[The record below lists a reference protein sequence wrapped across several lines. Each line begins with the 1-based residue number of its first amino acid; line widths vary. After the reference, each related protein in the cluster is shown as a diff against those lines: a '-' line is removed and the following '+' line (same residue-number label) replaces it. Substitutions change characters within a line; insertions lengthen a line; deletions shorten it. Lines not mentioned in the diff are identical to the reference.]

1 MCENTFF
8 LSFFFGRQVYFLN
21 AMKAANLNFGNFM
34 FGYRIIEN
42 INYF

>member
-8 LSFFFGRQVYFLN
+8 LSFFSGRQVYFLN

-34 FGYRIIEN
+34 FEYRILRKL
-42 INYF
+42 